1 MKTLLQ
7 VAIEQTQ
14 DLMIIKPQPLMFA
27 AWTVACEFAT
37 NPNHIKDYY
46 DNIVKELSK

>member
-7 VAIEQTQ
+7 LAIEQTQ
-14 DLMIIKPQPLMFA
+14 DLMVIKPQSLQNA

-37 NPNHIKDYY
+37 NPNHAMSYYKD
-46 DNIVKELSK
+46 IVKELSK